1 MRKSLVAALAT
12 LVVAAVALSACTGT
26 VAKGST
32 VRVAVSQPFSSYNA
46 KTSFGTYQVISR
58 EPFRVRYTV
67 RDGRKWSDGAAV
79 DGADILLSW
88 AANSDALNTPG
99 FDSANYPDPDSGRYT
114 KPFPA
119 GVLHFD
125 GFSGNG
131 LQLVTKTPVIDHDGR
146 SLTLTY
152 DHPFVDWELVFG
164 VGLPAHVVAE
174 RALGIEGPTRAKEAL
189 VTAIQKDDTAKLAS
203 EDVAKALLSI
213 DNATVPSGSD
223 GPYDHLDLQFA
234 HSRSGTFDNPI
245 VRKAFLKTVPRQ
257 LSHRG
262 YRGGEGA
269 ARPGGRGEPAGVH
282 PVRSVESPPGGRI
295 PGDLGL
301 GGTGGLQRDRLLEH

>member
-131 LQLVTKTPVIDHDGR
+131 LPLVTKTPVIGDDGR

-189 VTAIQKDDTAKLAS
+189 VTAIQKDDTAKPAERGCREGTALHRQCHRAQRLRRPLRSSRPAVRPLPVGNFRQSDRAQGIPEDRATTAIAPWISRGRRRCAS
-203 EDVAKALLSI
+203 RRAW
-213 DNATVPSGSD
+213 
-223 GPYDHLDLQFA
+223 
-234 HSRSGTFDNPI
+234 
-245 VRKAFLKTVPRQ
+245 
-257 LSHRG
+257 
-262 YRGGEGA
+262 
-269 ARPGGRGEPAGVH
+269 
-282 PVRSVESPPGGRI
+282 
-295 PGDLGL
+295 
-301 GGTGGLQRDRLLEH
+301 